1 MFAQTV
7 FGEFYLIL
15 YELLVIE
22 CFRFTI
28 SFLTKY
34 DVNVVLL
41 TLMTKLYSVNFFP
54 PVDLPTN
61 Y

>member
-1 MFAQTV
+1 MATQTV
-7 FGEFYLIL
+7 SGTFYLRL

-34 DVNVVLL
+34 DVIVVLL
-41 TLMTKLYSVNFFP
+41 TLMSKLYSVNFFH
-54 PVDLPTN
+54 PVDLSTN

>member
-1 MFAQTV
+1 MATYTV
-7 FGEFYLIL
+7 SGIFYLRL

-28 SFLTKY
+28 SFLTKC
-34 DVNVVLL
+34 DVIAVLL
-41 TLMTKLYSVNFFP
+41 TLMTKLYSVNFFHP
-54 PVDLPTN
+54 ADLSTN